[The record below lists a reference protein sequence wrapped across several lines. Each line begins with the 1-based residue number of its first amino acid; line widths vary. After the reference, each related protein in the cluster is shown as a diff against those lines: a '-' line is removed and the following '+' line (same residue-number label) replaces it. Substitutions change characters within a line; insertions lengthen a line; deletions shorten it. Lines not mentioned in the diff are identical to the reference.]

1 MNEAAEAEE
10 EIGGGTKR
18 LEQLVAL
25 AGRNKAPWLT
35 PGEDAAT
42 EDEEAL
48 EEEQR
53 RLQDQMER

>member
-1 MNEAAEAEE
+1 MNEAAEAED
-10 EIGGGTKR
+10 IGGGTQR
-18 LEQLVAL
+18 LLDLVAL

-42 EDEEAL
+42 DDDAL

-53 RLQDQMER
+53 RMQDQMER